1 MANARHNF
9 PPPAADAKLNIS
21 DYWMEVTDPENE
33 RGEYVEAL
41 FSVSYEEG
49 SVRLDLGHGRFRE
62 TGYVYDTH
70 HLIGATVE
78 GRDDIRFIDR
88 AECERIL
95 GADMV
100 RQIEDQADAEAA
112 E

>member
-1 MANARHNF
+1 MASTSQNF
-9 PPPAADAKLNIS
+9 PPPPADAKLNIS

>member
-1 MANARHNF
+1 MTAAAHAF
-9 PPPAADAKLNIS
+9 PPPADVTRNIS
-21 DYWMEVTDPENE
+21 DYWQEATDPENE

-62 TGYVYDTH
+62 TGYTVDVH

-78 GRDDIRFIDR
+78 DSDDIRFIDR
-88 AECERIL
+88 AECLRLL
-95 GADMV
+95 GADIV
-100 RQIEDQADAEAA
+100 RRIEEQADAEAA